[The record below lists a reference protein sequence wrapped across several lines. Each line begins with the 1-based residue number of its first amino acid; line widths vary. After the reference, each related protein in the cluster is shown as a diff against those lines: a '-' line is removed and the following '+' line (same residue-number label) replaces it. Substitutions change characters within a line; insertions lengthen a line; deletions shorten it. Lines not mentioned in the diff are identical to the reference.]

1 MNNQNNINTLEGNDE
16 RVGSSRE
23 TSTNTNNDYHPFSS
37 PIGTGIV
44 SSVHNGEQPT
54 ASTSPTVKH
63 VIGTGRDHLANERTY
78 LAWIRTAL
86 ALMGAS
92 IGLIK
97 WGGESDLELEGY
109 LLGLVGIV
117 AVITSTRR
125 YFYVMRQLNRD
136 EVFVPNVIGISFVV
150 AVASIAYIVA
160 FSVYYVGQGNVF
172 GFSMWLMLA
181 IVTFAVGYAIHLARQ
196 HHHIRVE

>member
-1 MNNQNNINTLEGNDE
+1 MENQNNINALGGNND

-23 TSTNTNNDYHPFSS
+23 TSTDTNNDYHPFSS

-44 SSVHNGEQPT
+44 SSVHNGEQHT
-54 ASTSPTVKH
+54 ASTRPMKH

-109 LLGLVGIV
+109 LLGLVGLV

-136 EVFVPNVIGISFVV
+136 EAFVPNVIGISFEIGRAHV
-150 AVASIAYIVA
+150 
-160 FSVYYVGQGNVF
+160 
-172 GFSMWLMLA
+172 
-181 IVTFAVGYAIHLARQ
+181 
-196 HHHIRVE
+196 